1 MQDVELLLKT
11 VKFQV
16 VRRQATA
23 EDGRVHAR
31 EVIRHPGAVV
41 LLPILDDGRICLIRN
56 FRVSV
61 GKRLV
66 ELPAG
71 TLEAGED
78 PLHAAHR
85 ELAEE
90 TGFRARSMELLTSFY
105 ASPGILDERMH
116 LFLASGLEPGP
127 TALEGD
133 EDIQPLLVSGE
144 EAFTMIAG
152 GTIQDAKTLIGLLY
166 YGVFRRKG
174 PAGPAVMLG

>member
-1 MQDVELLLKT
+1 
-11 VKFQV
+11 
-16 VRRQATA
+16 
-23 EDGRVHAR
+23 
-31 EVIRHPGAVV
+31 
-41 LLPILDDGRICLIRN
+41 
-56 FRVSV
+56 
-61 GKRLV
+61 
-66 ELPAG
+66 
-71 TLEAGED
+71 
-78 PLHAAHR
+78 
-85 ELAEE
+85 
-90 TGFRARSMELLTSFY
+90 MELLTSFY